1 VRLASSSLLQFG
13 DESANAVSCSHWST
27 IFLPVR
33 VPPLSD
39 GWTWSKR
46 SGWRDHV
53 MLHEDELTDEE
64 EMSSDEEEVEQ

>member
-1 VRLASSSLLQFG
+1 LLAEAVRSV
-13 DESANAVSCSHWST
+13 DESSCSHWST
-27 IFLPVR
+27 IFLPVK

-46 SGWRDHV
+46 SGWREHV

>member
-1 VRLASSSLLQFG
+1 MRPPCSPFCSRAPNG
-13 DESANAVSCSHWST
+13 ADTVSYSHWST
-27 IFLPVR
+27 IFLPVK

-46 SGWRDHV
+46 SGWRNHV

-64 EMSSDEEEVEQ
+64 EMSSDEEEVER